1 MLDIRDPKFF
11 DQADLDREMRRVF
24 DVCHTCR
31 MCFSYC
37 PSFPALFDAI
47 DRHEECGEGEVE
59 ALTAE
64 EMTPVV
70 DQCWQC
76 KLCYVKCPYTPPH
89 KFAVDFPRLLIRA
102 KLVKARQHGVALRE
116 RVLGDPDRLG
126 RMNAG
131 RLAAFANWANRQ
143 PACRRAL
150 ERLLGIHR
158 KRQLPPFARTTF
170 GRWFNRRKGAPSPG
184 ALASLGGHPLPQSGR
199 GAGGEGVALF
209 ATCSVDYNYPQV
221 GIAAVQVL
229 EHNGKSIERPRVVCC
244 GLPALDGGDLHTAI
258 RRVEQNVETLLPLVR
273 SGKPVVVLAPSC
285 GLMMKQEWP
294 QLVPTEECKE
304 VAAATMDV
312 GEYLL
317 KEKAAGRLDVNFTAP
332 QGSIAYHIP
341 CHLRAQ
347 NIGQPFRAILGGVPG
362 TTIEPIEQ
370 CSAFD
375 GTWGMKREYYE
386 TSRRCAGKLCG
397 AIKGANA
404 DRVISDCMLAGLNV
418 AEETGIAPSHPIEV
432 LRDAY
437 GLEPV

>member
-1 MLDIRDPKFF
+1 MYDIRDPKFW
-11 DQADLDREMRRVF
+11 DEADLDAEMRRVF

-37 PSFPALFDAI
+37 PSFPSLFDAI
-47 DRHEECGEGEVE
+47 DRHEAAGEGEVE

-70 DQCWQC
+70 DLCWQC

-89 KFAVDFPRLLIRA
+89 KFMVDFPRLLMRA
-102 KLVKARQHGVALRE
+102 KLVKVRKHGVAFRE

-126 RMNAG
+126 RLNAG

-143 PACRRAL
+143 PVFRRAM
-150 ERLLGIHR
+150 EKLLGIHR
-158 KRQLPPFARTTF
+158 KRQLPEFARTTF
-170 GRWFNRRKGAPSPG
+170 ARWFDGRVAAGFSRSAPVDRLKPV
-184 ALASLGGHPLPQSGR
+184 PTP
-199 GAGGEGVALF
+199 VALF

-221 GIAAVQVL
+221 GVAAVQVL
-229 EHNGKSIERPRVVCC
+229 EHNGKSIERPEVVCC
-244 GLPALDGGDLHTAI
+244 GLPALDGGDLDTAI
-258 RRVEQNVETLLPLVR
+258 RRVEQNVATLLPLVR
-273 SGKPVVVLAPSC
+273 AGKPVVVLAPSC

-304 VAAATMDV
+304 VAAATMDI

-317 KEKAAGRLDVNFTAP
+317 KERAAGRLDVNFTAP

-375 GTWGMKREYYE
+375 GTWGMKTEYYE

-397 AIKGANA
+397 AIKSAGAGK
-404 DRVISDCMLAGLNV
+404 VISDCMLAGLNV
-418 AEETGIAPSHPIEV
+418 IEETGTAPSHPIEV

-437 GLEPV
+437 GLHE